1 MMSELICIGYY
12 SILDS
17 KRRQETTRPCLAAA
31 TQRGDR
37 LSKWKTTDEKRLQST
52 LKRIDVNVI
61 PAIEKVNIFKEDDVI
76 QFINPKVQASIAANA
91 LVVGPNNLE
100 DFKKFAKQFQKQASG
115 AAAGIDAAAG
125 AVAAQEDED
134 EVPELVAGETFK
146 ATTKEGH
153 TF

>member
-1 MMSELICIGYY
+1 MTMKSTKTNSYRSTKWYPQTKKLQD
-12 SILDS
+12 ILH
-17 KRRQETTRPCLAAA
+17 QIIH
-31 TQRGDR
+31 Q
-37 LSKWKTTDEKRLQST
+37 
-52 LKRIDVNVI
+52 
-61 PAIEKVNIFKEDDVI
+61 
-76 QFINPKVQASIAANA
+76 
-91 LVVGPNNLE
+91 VGPNNLE